1 MANWYCSRESVK
13 RAGAVNGTLFDN
25 QVDRIIEATSRSIDK
40 IVRRGSKPGR
50 ATFIPSTETRLY
62 RWPRP
67 HTTRSWILWLDG
79 DLLSVTTL
87 HKKAQDSSPVTIS
100 SDDFFLEPNNFGPPY
115 NRIEIDQS
123 SSAAYEAG
131 DTAQRSISVTGSW
144 GYSKDTVSCGT
155 IVSGLASSTT
165 ATTMVCSDGSVVNV
179 GDTLLDLSEQM
190 FVSERSFAALDSVL
204 INDASVTQNMSNTS
218 ITLDGS
224 HGVVAGENIRLD
236 SEQLFVESVSTNV
249 LTVIRAFNGSTLAAH
264 SDDTAVHINRTL
276 TIERGINGT
285 TAVTHPNSTAM
296 TKYEPPFDIT
306 QLCVAE
312 TLRSLGQENEM
323 WNRTAGQIRGQVL
336 DQMTDDIKSRYQR
349 LREAAV

>member
-1 MANWYCSRESVK
+1 
-13 RAGAVNGTLFDN
+13 
-25 QVDRIIEATSRSIDK
+25 
-40 IVRRGSKPGR
+40 
-50 ATFIPSTETRLY
+50 
-62 RWPRP
+62 
-67 HTTRSWILWLDG
+67 
-79 DLLSVTTL
+79 
-87 HKKAQDSSPVTIS
+87 VTIS
-100 SDDFFLEPNNFGPPY
+100 SDDFLLEPNNFGPPY

-224 HGVVAGENIRLD
+224 HGVVAGEIIRLD